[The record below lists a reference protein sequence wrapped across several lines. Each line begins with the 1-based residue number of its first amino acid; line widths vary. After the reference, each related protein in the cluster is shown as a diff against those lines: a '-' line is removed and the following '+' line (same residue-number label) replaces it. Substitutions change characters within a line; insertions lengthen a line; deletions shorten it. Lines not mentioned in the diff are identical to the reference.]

1 MKTMEYRGWDVEDN
15 IYLYEQNYEKVRK
28 DILKSYYDLKS
39 NDCKISE
46 IMSFDDLIGII
57 FYCDYLK
64 SENEYL
70 QEEIDIMEED

>member
-1 MKTMEYRGWDVEDN
+1 MKTMEYRGWYVEGN
-15 IYLYEQNYEKVRK
+15 IYLYEHNYEKVRK

-70 QEEIDIMEED
+70 QEEIDLMEED

>member
-15 IYLYEQNYEKVRK
+15 IYLYGQNYEKIRK
-28 DILKSYYDLKS
+28 NILKSYYDLKS
-39 NDCKISE
+39 NECKISD

-70 QEEIDIMEED
+70 QDEIDIMEEV